1 MIAER
6 AFRAG
11 MVAVMLIGVGF
22 MVLSLVGCS
31 ALVPV
36 GDKGRFGYVALE
48 CRYLPP
54 IGGNAELGTRNAE
67 K

>member
-1 MIAER
+1 MIDLRTAVR
-6 AFRAG
+6 VSIAVLLAF
-11 MVAVMLIGVGF
+11 LLLLW
-22 MVLSLVGCS
+22 LSGCS
-31 ALVPV
+31 VLLPL
-36 GDKGRFGYVALE
+36 GERGRLGYVALE